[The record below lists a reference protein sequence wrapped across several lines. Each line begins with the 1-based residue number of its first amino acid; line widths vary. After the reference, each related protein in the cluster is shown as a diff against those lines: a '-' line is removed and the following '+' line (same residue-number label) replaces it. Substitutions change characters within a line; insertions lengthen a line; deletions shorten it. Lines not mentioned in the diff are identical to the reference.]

1 VKRIH
6 DHSPII
12 DVFFVQIFF
21 FFIFLF
27 SIERKERKLMENKR
41 REKKLLIVKILMV
54 KKTTIL
60 VSMRSFQR
68 EKFDGDIFKIYL
80 VEKNKL
86 RFGEFYD
93 FRLVF
98 LFIYDFLLF

>member
-1 VKRIH
+1 MVK
-6 DHSPII
+6 
-12 DVFFVQIFF
+12 
-21 FFIFLF
+21 
-27 SIERKERKLMENKR
+27 
-41 REKKLLIVKILMV
+41 

-80 VEKNKL
+80 VEKNRS

-93 FRLVF
+93 FRLFF
-98 LFIYDFLLF
+98 LFLYDFLLF

>member
-1 VKRIH
+1 
-6 DHSPII
+6 
-12 DVFFVQIFF
+12 
-21 FFIFLF
+21 
-27 SIERKERKLMENKR
+27 MENKR

-80 VEKNKL
+80 VEKNKS

-93 FRLVF
+93 FRLLF

>member
-1 VKRIH
+1 M
-6 DHSPII
+6 
-12 DVFFVQIFF
+12 FFLSKYSFSLFF
-21 FFIFLF
+21 YFLLR
-27 SIERKERKLMENKR
+27 EERKLMENKR

-80 VEKNKL
+80 VEKNKS

-93 FRLVF
+93 FRLLF

>member
-1 VKRIH
+1 
-6 DHSPII
+6 
-12 DVFFVQIFF
+12 
-21 FFIFLF
+21 
-27 SIERKERKLMENKR
+27 MENKR